1 VADQVISVVVED
13 LRKSKGA
20 VQSAVL
26 VHLVNDPT
34 DYVSD
39 QIRDTIEQSGT
50 FDLRDR
56 MLDEKVKKALKL
68 RIDSVS
74 DLNSALARSQGLGAQ
89 GVLFGKINAFE
100 SYPNGAKIDLEITL
114 ADIVSRDVV
123 FNRRYNKEIGS
134 GLLNPAVVKDSVHEL
149 GGVQRFLGWLVL
161 VLLLPVFTISFIRAM
176 VRKESNRA
184 NAFTLAIYT
193 GVDALLAFLLLG
205 ASFASWLA
213 VLLFLVVVGVAF
225 AYNVFIMSFALK
237 LEQ

>member
-1 VADQVISVVVED
+1 
-13 LRKSKGA
+13 
-20 VQSAVL
+20 
-26 VHLVNDPT
+26 
-34 DYVSD
+34 
-39 QIRDTIEQSGT
+39 
-50 FDLRDR
+50 
-56 MLDEKVKKALKL
+56 
-68 RIDSVS
+68 
-74 DLNSALARSQGLGAQ
+74 
-89 GVLFGKINAFE
+89 
-100 SYPNGAKIDLEITL
+100 
-114 ADIVSRDVV
+114 
-123 FNRRYNKEIGS
+123 
-134 GLLNPAVVKDSVHEL
+134 LNPAVVKDSVHEL